1 MIYFIHNEIF
11 KELST
16 SGKKQHFLAPTTYLF
31 LLKKQRAKAEACQD
45 KRRYLLELVFSVE
58 LM

>member
-31 LLKKQRAKAEACQD
+31 LLKSN
-45 KRRYLLELVFSVE
+45 ELKLKHVKINGDTFWN
-58 LM
+58 